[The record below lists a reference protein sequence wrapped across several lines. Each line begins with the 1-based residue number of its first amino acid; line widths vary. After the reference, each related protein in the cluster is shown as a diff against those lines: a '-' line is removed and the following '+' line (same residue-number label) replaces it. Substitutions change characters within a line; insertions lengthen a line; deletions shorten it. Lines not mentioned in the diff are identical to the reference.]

1 MGALKG
7 TSIDPLKEPLKEPV
21 KEPVEAQGSLRLRWY
36 RVGARAVADSYN

>member
-21 KEPVEAQGSLRLRWY
+21 EGDDKGSLRLRWY